1 MRKIA
6 VLYYSM
12 SGNTKELAERVA
24 SIMSDLLP
32 SDVSVELI
40 RLSAVKR
47 EKTPKIDVDYDAY
60 LIGTFTW
67 GKGEVHEQA
76 QRFFVKNI
84 DELRRKPVYYFG
96 TGDTQFGGDELFC
109 NALDVLNSKV
119 PSDYPLLR
127 IEQSP
132 RGSQEKLVD
141 EWCTN
146 LVSLL
151 KRRWRNE

>member
-24 SIMSDLLP
+24 SIMTDSLP

-47 EKTPKIDVDYDAY
+47 EETPMIDGAYDAY

-67 GKGEVHEQA
+67 GKGEVHDQA

-84 DELRRKPVYYFG
+84 SVLRSTPVYYFG

-119 PSDYPLLR
+119 PTDYDLLKV
-127 IEQSP
+127 EQSV
-132 RGSQEKLVD
+132 RGSQEQLVYD
-141 EWCTN
+141 WCTN
-146 LVSLL
+146 LARIL